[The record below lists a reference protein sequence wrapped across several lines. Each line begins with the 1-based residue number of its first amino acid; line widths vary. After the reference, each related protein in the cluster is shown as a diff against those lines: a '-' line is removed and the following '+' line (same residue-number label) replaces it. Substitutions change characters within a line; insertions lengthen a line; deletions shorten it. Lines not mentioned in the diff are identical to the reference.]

1 MGHALTVENLEW
13 RFSANEPVFLRIPS
27 LSVSAGSIVA
37 LVGPSGAGK
46 STFLFLLAGM
56 DRIPQGRIVWGD
68 RDLSRMTDKERDA
81 WRRQTLG
88 VVFQDFQLVPELSA
102 LENVLLPVTFE
113 RWSVPANPR
122 SRALELLTRLGVKR
136 VFARASSLSRGEMQR
151 VSIARSLLGRPSVLL
166 ADEPTASLDATNEET
181 VSALLLEA
189 AKEEGATLVIATHH
203 GAVRDRADQVLEL
216 SHGTLSS
223 EGVRQGGAL

>member
-1 MGHALTVENLEW
+1 MGHALTVENLEG
-13 RFSANEPVFLRIPS
+13 RCSANEPVFLRIPS

-88 VVFQDFQLVPELSA
+88 VVFQDFQLVPELRA

-151 VSIARSLLGRPSVLL
+151 VSIARSLLVAPRSSWPMSPQPAWTPRMRRPS
-166 ADEPTASLDATNEET
+166 PP
-181 VSALLLEA
+181 
-189 AKEEGATLVIATHH
+189 
-203 GAVRDRADQVLEL
+203 
-216 SHGTLSS
+216 SS
-223 EGVRQGGAL
+223 SRPQKRRGPRSS